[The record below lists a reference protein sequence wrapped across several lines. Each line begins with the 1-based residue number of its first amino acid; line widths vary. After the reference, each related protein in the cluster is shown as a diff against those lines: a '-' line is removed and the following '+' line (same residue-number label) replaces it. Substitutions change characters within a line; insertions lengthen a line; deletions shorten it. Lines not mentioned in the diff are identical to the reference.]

1 MAALVDDPENQR
13 SISSLSHMLNGLPA
27 ADVAHLLESSPPQ
40 HRQILWDMVD
50 EDLEG
55 DVLGELPD
63 ELSAQF
69 LADMDARQVFNM
81 TEGMDDDD
89 IADILQKLPNQITE
103 EVLGAMDAMD
113 RRRLEYVLH
122 YPDDTAGGLM
132 NTDAIMIR
140 PRLTL
145 DVVLRYLRRHSELPP
160 MIENLVVV
168 NRSGRFIGLLP
179 LRTLLVS
186 DPSATVREMMITD
199 VEPINANLSDV
210 EVARL
215 FERNDWVAAPVV
227 DDDGQLLGRIT
238 IDDVVDVIRE
248 DADHSFMS
256 MAGLDEDEDT
266 FAPVSKAT
274 PKRAVW
280 LGINLITAFIAA
292 GVINMFQDTIEKVV
306 ALAVLMPIV
315 ASMGGIAG
323 TQTLTIMVR
332 GIAMGQIGRSN
343 AGWLI
348 NRELMVGLLNSALWA
363 SIVALSAA
371 LWFDDWN
378 IGIIIAAAMVI
389 NLLAAAFS
397 GALVP
402 LVLHRMGIDPALAGG
417 VVLTTVTDVVGFV
430 AFLGLATWFYG

>member
-103 EVLGAMDAMD
+103 EVLGGMDAMD

-145 DVVLRYLRRHSELPP
+145 DVVLRY
-160 MIENLVVV
+160 
-168 NRSGRFIGLLP
+168 
-179 LRTLLVS
+179 
-186 DPSATVREMMITD
+186 
-199 VEPINANLSDV
+199 
-210 EVARL
+210 
-215 FERNDWVAAPVV
+215 
-227 DDDGQLLGRIT
+227 
-238 IDDVVDVIRE
+238 
-248 DADHSFMS
+248 
-256 MAGLDEDEDT
+256 
-266 FAPVSKAT
+266 
-274 PKRAVW
+274 
-280 LGINLITAFIAA
+280 
-292 GVINMFQDTIEKVV
+292 
-306 ALAVLMPIV
+306 
-315 ASMGGIAG
+315 
-323 TQTLTIMVR
+323 
-332 GIAMGQIGRSN
+332 
-343 AGWLI
+343 
-348 NRELMVGLLNSALWA
+348 
-363 SIVALSAA
+363 
-371 LWFDDWN
+371 
-378 IGIIIAAAMVI
+378 
-389 NLLAAAFS
+389 
-397 GALVP
+397 
-402 LVLHRMGIDPALAGG
+402 
-417 VVLTTVTDVVGFV
+417 
-430 AFLGLATWFYG
+430 